1 MPVAFPQR
9 NRRTAVPARVGRAGA
24 LALVSVLVIAGT
36 TGAAAAS
43 GGTSSP
49 DGRSTAAGST
59 APGSAATGSP
69 GTKPGQSDAPDLKA
83 IAARYGLSLD
93 RLQRGLIAAKRA
105 GGPRDLSAA
114 VTAFSRAA
122 GTSASVAKAIVQL
135 VFQAP
140 GKPGTP
146 GKPGKPGKPGP
157 GKPGKP
163 GEPGP
168 GKPGSAAPGTGSIF
182 DPAGISLLATRL
194 GVSRTVA
201 ARVADALVALAEA
214 SGARGVDPTS
224 SGFRAVAT
232 QAGVSPQRL
241 EAAIT
246 AVKVS
251 RMSR

>member
-146 GKPGKPGKPGP
+146 GKPGKPGKPG
-157 GKPGKP
+157 
-163 GEPGP
+163 EPGP